1 MESYED
7 KAKELENKIKDSRI
21 KKAQIADEESKLL
34 FQLEQLKAE
43 KIAKYEGLS
52 QSEIDSVKNATLVI
66 GRMLYSNDVMF
77 GHLQIINEDPDITEG
92 GYKGSELYKYSIHIK
107 TKFIEDYGTGL
118 SYDIIIKT
126 KSPGVVS
133 IINSIIT
140 TSQSSYEDYDYDE
153 ESGEMKIK
161 PEAVI
166 KTSWETDWD
175 YHQKFIIKS

>member
-1 MESYED
+1 M
-7 KAKELENKIKDSRI
+7 
-21 KKAQIADEESKLL
+21 
-34 FQLEQLKAE
+34 
-43 KIAKYEGLS
+43 LS
-52 QSEIDSVKNATLVI
+52 
-66 GRMLYSNDVMF
+66 SNDVMF
-77 GHLQIINEDPDITEG
+77 GHLQIINEDPEITEG
-92 GYKGSELYKYSIHIK
+92 GYKGPELYKYSIHIK